1 MKKFSIILP
10 VCNAE
15 KHIDKCIESIALQT
29 YTNLEIILADNG
41 LSEISSEICSQ
52 WAAKDSRIKTICCE
66 SSDVSSARNAGI
78 AAASGDYIIFASAD
92 SIFDVSIMEKCMAEI
107 SAHSPDLLV
116 CAIKAPADDNRSKIY
131 IDGNMYTRAE
141 YTETIARYI
150 STGIGFGTVTNKVFS
165 SHIIKSRNLQFSTE
179 MPLVADELFNC
190 RYFTIANHIR
200 CVAYLLCNTDSD
212 NTAKNIG
219 TTEYLAQGKEYSQK
233 LIDAV
238 QSKGLYGAASQAIG
252 ENYSKILYKHLML
265 LSAPNDSCS
274 MQQRISA
281 LENLSQS
288 SDYGPL
294 MMYLST
300 LRGIKNQYI
309 YQMYKLRQW
318 RLLINFLRK

>member
-116 CAIKAPADDNRSKIY
+116 CAIKAPSDDKRSTIFM
-131 IDGNMYTRAE
+131 DCNMYTRFE
-141 YTETIARYI
+141 YTENIARYI
-150 STGIGFGTVTNKVFS
+150 STGIGFDTVTNKVFS
-165 SHIIKSRNLQFSTE
+165 AHIIKSRNLQFSE
-179 MPLVADELFNC
+179 KMPLVEDELFNC
-190 RYFTIANHIR
+190 RSFTIANHIR

-212 NTAKNIG
+212 TTAKNIG
-219 TTEYLAQGKEYSQK
+219 TTEYLAQGTESSQK

-252 ENYSKILYKHLML
+252 KNYQQILYRHLIL
-265 LSAPNDSCS
+265 LSAPNDNCN
-274 MQQRISA
+274 MDQRISA

-288 SDYGPL
+288 SDYGIL
-294 MMYLST
+294 MLYLST
-300 LRGIKNQYI
+300 IRGIKNQYI
-309 YQMYKLRQW
+309 YQMFKLRQW
-318 RLLINFLRK
+318 RMLISILNK